1 MKTVFYCFIHINPI
15 HKNISSN
22 NSGWKDVLHLALS
35 LVTGAIFPAIPP
47 PLIHA
52 RAVELGL
59 PQPDVDVIMD
69 TTEPLREGMAA
80 PGVWLIGF

>member
-1 MKTVFYCFIHINPI
+1 M
-15 HKNISSN
+15 SSIQP
-22 NSGWKDVLHLALS
+22 GQKDVLHSALS

-59 PQPDVDVIMD
+59 PQPDIDVIMD
-69 TTEPLREGMAA
+69 ATKPLREGMAA
-80 PGVWLIGF
+80 PSVWLIGF